1 MKTYDLFN
9 TLATA
14 RYGTNAGEV
23 PVEQHIPIAENI
35 ARVKPEDVI
44 VSDYYDP
51 AKAQRIVTEV
61 CELDNQLVCT
71 EDGKATGRV
80 WQSVKSEHHLG
91 DNLHTDFNSPRA
103 VGIPAELTTLWQPTD
118 REKACGDLGW
128 AMREARL
135 TTWHADP
142 ITRGLQ
148 LHQIERNFPFLLK
161 VAHLLDAKM
170 KAEGFTRLLLCSRDC
185 YLLHRLMDNEFRTD
199 YEIEY
204 FYTSRL
210 TRYRPSPTY
219 AVYAKE
225 RLAGKTLVVDM
236 NGSGNSLK
244 HMTDAF
250 GGTPLLI
257 CGFRNVVPC
266 LVAGGIRET
275 SNLAPHAMVS
285 DVHFNLGWTVEDDH
299 WAPEF
304 VNPTGQDWLK
314 PEIIESHNAFIVA
327 VDCLTDRTIVP
338 SYSLQSAL
346 DVMESP
352 ALAPLWADHLADSK
366 AAYDLLNSGPLPH
379 AVIL

>member
-1 MKTYDLFN
+1 MRTFDLFN
-9 TLATA
+9 TLTTS
-14 RYGTNAGEV
+14 RYNTNAGEV

-35 ARVKPEDVI
+35 AKVQPGDII
-44 VSDYYDP
+44 VSDYHTP
-51 AKAQRIVTEV
+51 EKAQRILTEV
-61 CELDNQLVCT
+61 CHLSNQLICT
-71 EDGKATGRV
+71 EDGKATGKV

-91 DNLHTDFNSPRA
+91 DNIHTDFNSPRSH
-103 VGIPAELTTLWQPTD
+103 GIPADLTTLWQLTE

-142 ITRGLQ
+142 AIRALQ

-185 YLLHRLMDNEFRTD
+185 YLLHQLMARLFAGS

-210 TRYRPSPTY
+210 TRYRPDGRYATY
-219 AVYAKE
+219 AKDK
-225 RLAGKTLVVDM
+225 LAGNTLIVDM

-244 HMTDAF
+244 YLTDMF
-250 GGTPLLI
+250 GGTPLLV
-257 CGFRNVVPC
+257 CGFGNAVPF

-275 SNLAPHAMVS
+275 SNLAPHAMVWGI
-285 DVHFNLGWTVEDDH
+285 NLYAEGEWEPV
-299 WAPEF
+299 F
-304 VNPTGQDWLK
+304 VNPAGIDWEK
-314 PEIIESHNAFIVA
+314 PEILESHKAFMACRPRRHPSV
-327 VDCLTDRTIVP
+327 VP
-338 SYSLQSAL
+338 AYSLDSAL
-346 DVMESP
+346 AAMENP
-352 ALAPLWADHLADSK
+352 ALAPLWADHLADST
-366 AAYDLLNSGPLPH
+366 AAYELLNSGPLPH